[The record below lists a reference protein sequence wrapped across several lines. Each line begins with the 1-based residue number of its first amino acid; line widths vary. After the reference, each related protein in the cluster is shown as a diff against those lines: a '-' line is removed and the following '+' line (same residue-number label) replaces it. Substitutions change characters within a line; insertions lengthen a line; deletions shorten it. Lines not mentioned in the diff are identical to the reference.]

1 MEEGKFKAVNRINYS
16 EEFCCE
22 AKESNGAGTWGKRG
36 GQERIFFNMGKTTY
50 FHIDG

>member
-22 AKESNGAGTWGKRG
+22 AKEINGAGTWGKRG
-36 GQERIFFNMGKTTY
+36 GQEGFFLTWAK
-50 FHIDG
+50 